1 MDIAGKALRINKSLD
16 HNESVYGFA
25 EKKSFDEAHGGPG
38 H

>member
-16 HNESVYGFA
+16 YNESVYGVA
-25 EKKSFDEAHGGPG
+25 EKPFDETHGGPG